1 MDELTWARSW
11 ERLDGPSR
19 PGLPHAFG
27 ELPALSM
34 DLSAEQSGAVSS
46 AQPAGEVTSLSAPIP
61 EDDTAPPRLTAYANE
76 LIDHLAA
83 HQTPPA
89 PARSVLYPPA
99 HWLAPAI
106 EALLLILKGED
117 ATAPLHHATELDDEH
132 TALFLCLTLAISGNG
147 DRVHASWLGTA
158 FGDLTTDTPVT
169 QGQRALWTAAARGAY
184 GPAGKIFV
192 LRKLDAAAVPST
204 TEPDRWLNALT
215 PGEPATAASPAL
227 TTLPQLA
234 DLPEIAR
241 PIQAAARLSTLL
253 ARCTEIT
260 TPSEVPQTP
269 GDDLVA
275 ALRTLIG
282 AQETPPPRPL
292 TDHLLDDVSDGAD
305 PRLTAIAFHVAAP
318 VVRAAAEELAEE
330 SRVPPP
336 DELTVPVNG
345 HPILLRPEGPDANSL
360 AAAEHAITAA
370 GEARLSGRWL
380 AYGPAVL
387 PIVALV
393 LAFTVSELFAV
404 ASLVLG
410 GIAGVILW
418 RRSQKEQAETRR
430 VQQEIGEL
438 RLLADTAV
446 WALHDH
452 AREAL
457 QRADQATADL
467 ATLTRLLRRG
477 PAIADPRP

>member
-1 MDELTWARSW
+1 
-11 ERLDGPSR
+11 
-19 PGLPHAFG
+19 
-27 ELPALSM
+27 M
-34 DLSAEQSGAVSS
+34 DLSAEQSTAESPAEPEGAITPL
-46 AQPAGEVTSLSAPIP
+46 AAPTPEEPA
-61 EDDTAPPRLTAYANE
+61 APPTLTEYASE

-83 HQTPPA
+83 HQTPPS
-89 PARSVLYPPA
+89 PAHSVLYPPA

-106 EALLLILKGED
+106 EALLLILRDED
-117 ATAPLHHATELDDEH
+117 PGVPLHHATELNDEH
-132 TALFLCLTLAISGNG
+132 TALFLCLTLAVGGHG

-158 FGDLTTDTPVT
+158 FGDLTTGTPVA

-215 PGEPATAASPAL
+215 PGEPVIDPSPAL

-234 DLPEIAR
+234 ELPEIAR
-241 PIQAAARLSTLL
+241 PVQAAARLSALL

-260 TPSEVPQTP
+260 TPSDAAQSP
-269 GDDLVA
+269 GDDPLT
-275 ALRTLIG
+275 ALRSLIG
-282 AQETPPPRPL
+282 AQETPPTRPL
-292 TDHLLDDVSDGAD
+292 TDHLLDDVSEGAD
-305 PRLTAIAFHVAAP
+305 PRLAAIALHVAAP

-330 SRVPPP
+330 TRVPPP
-336 DELTVPVNG
+336 DELTVPIDG
-345 HPILLRPEGPDANSL
+345 HPVLLRPEGPDAASL
-360 AAAEHAITAA
+360 TAAEQAITTA

-380 AYGPAVL
+380 AYGPALL

-393 LAFTVSELFAV
+393 LAFTVSEMFAV

-410 GIAGVILW
+410 GVAGVILW
-418 RRSQKEQAETRR
+418 RRNQREQAEARR
-430 VQQEIGEL
+430 VQQEIAEL
-438 RLLADTAV
+438 HLKADSAV

-457 QRADQATADL
+457 QRADQASTDL